1 MSLFNVLVL
10 FVYLQLSTIIFGHEN
25 STNNDEVNGK
35 NISIVSCQK
44 IQFDEIKLAEVLHRM
59 REPAINTV
67 EITVTVASANRT
79 RIFPEMV
86 WPWASEIGRTLIS
99 LISIAKTSIFFSL
112 VFTFPLEV
120 GIERVSIEVTE
131 EPIGCLL
138 TGKEGSDQIFN
149 YLLNDLFLHMEDKDK
164 DKYYK
169 LCRPHDIEG
178 PVQFNC
184 CRITGRHDENLK
196 ICADYSSIV
205 LEWARLW
212 VIIILLTIFSLMTLP
227 LLMEHMLT
235 CHEKKF
241 YKTSFSHMSLTSI
254 VSMIF
259 FEGDGPVKFL
269 LRRCVFVGLMFIV
282 FLPNIFQ
289 ILWLKIVFGIWA
301 FFFCVYDLVEMTW
314 KKLSKQKTEIFEPQL
329 EQGLIECFTVPL
341 STPFIYYKFSIA
353 TVGPGSKCKNCC
365 TRLKILIRT
374 LICALLTPILIT
386 YYLCIFIFYKFLK
399 CFFFPY
405 GYAVLPVQ
413 GEKSDKCLCIFA
425 FPVRFLTLG
434 AILYF
439 TWSILIFVFSVSV
452 GLILNGEIFNP
463 VVAIVM
469 VLIVFF
475 WRSWQF
481 SVEAQCLRLKTTI
494 INVCKDKAKNIV
506 VNNGPNAGGTTS
518 STGKPTTNAR
528 SRKNRQI

>member
-44 IQFDEIKLAEVLHRM
+44 IQFDEIKLADVLHLM

-99 LISIAKTSIFFSL
+99 LISHAKTNIFLSAA

-120 GIERVSIEVTE
+120 GIKRVSIEVTE

-138 TGKEGSDQIFN
+138 TGKEGSDLIFN

-169 LCRPHDIEG
+169 LCRPHDVEG

-212 VIIILLTIFSLMTLP
+212 VIIILFTIFSLMTLP

-259 FEGDGPVKFL
+259 FEGDGPVKSL

-282 FLPNIFQ
+282 FRPNIFQ

-301 FFFCVYDLVEMTW
+301 FLFCVYDFVEMTW
-314 KKLSKQKTEIFEPQL
+314 KRLNELKNEIYEPQL
-329 EQGLIECFTVPL
+329 EEGLINCFTY
-341 STPFIYYKFSIA
+341 PFICDKFSIKK
-353 TVGPGSKCKNCC
+353 VRLGPKCKV
-365 TRLKILIRT
+365 LFF
-374 LICALLTPILIT
+374 CALSPIWIAYCLLWGLSYT
-386 YYLCIFIFYKFLK
+386 
-399 CFFFPY
+399 
-405 GYAVLPVQ
+405 LP
-413 GEKSDKCLCIFA
+413 G
-425 FPVRFLTLG
+425 RFL
-434 AILYF
+434 Y
-439 TWSILIFVFSVSV
+439 SFS
-452 GLILNGEIFNP
+452 L
-463 VVAIVM
+463 
-469 VLIVFF
+469 
-475 WRSWQF
+475 
-481 SVEAQCLRLKTTI
+481 
-494 INVCKDKAKNIV
+494 
-506 VNNGPNAGGTTS
+506 
-518 STGKPTTNAR
+518 
-528 SRKNRQI
+528 